1 MSKYVKL
8 PVEIDAFQWTL
19 DYDMENPKWFVES
32 IADGVIVEY
41 DDGSNLVLL
50 IETLE
55 GRTIAFMGD
64 YIIKGV
70 NGEIYSCKPDIFKKT
85 YRKV

>member
-19 DYDMENPKWFVES
+19 DHDMENPKWFVEA
-32 IADGVIVEY
+32 IADGEIIEY
-41 DDGSNLVLL
+41 DDGRNLSLL

-55 GRTIAFMGD
+55 GRMNAFMGD

-70 NGEIYSCKPDIFKKT
+70 NGEIYSCKPDIFRKT
-85 YRKV
+85 YRKA